1 MDIFSKKTENRK
13 KLAHRSIKSTDEMST
28 LELWQAHLRALRR
41 ASNSAS
47 HKTDVF
53 DTDEQKISSLVVNT
67 TNTST

>member
-1 MDIFSKKTENRK
+1 MDIFSKTTENRK
-13 KLAHRSIKSTDEMST
+13 KLARRSIKSTDEMST

-47 HKTDVF
+47 HKTDVL
-53 DTDEQKISSLVVNT
+53 DTDEQKISSLVVDT